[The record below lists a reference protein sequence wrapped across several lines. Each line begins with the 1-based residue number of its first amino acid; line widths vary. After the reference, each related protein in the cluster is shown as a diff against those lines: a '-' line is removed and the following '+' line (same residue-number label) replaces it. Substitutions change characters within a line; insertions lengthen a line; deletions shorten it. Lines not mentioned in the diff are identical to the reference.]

1 MICIRRKQQ
10 VRVGDMEFVV
20 DGCDFSFFCNPYLL
34 KLQFPYPCVDD
45 ERAKAVY
52 DVDKVAFIV
61 SVYQKNNGT
70 VYVHIP
76 KEEKGQFFPNMDLL
90 STILKKPEIGRAHV

>member
-1 MICIRRKQQ
+1 
-10 VRVGDMEFVV
+10 MEFVV

-61 SVYQKNNGT
+61 SVYWKNNGT

-90 STILKKPEIGRAHV
+90 STILKKPEPLPEMPRGWRIVPSPYD